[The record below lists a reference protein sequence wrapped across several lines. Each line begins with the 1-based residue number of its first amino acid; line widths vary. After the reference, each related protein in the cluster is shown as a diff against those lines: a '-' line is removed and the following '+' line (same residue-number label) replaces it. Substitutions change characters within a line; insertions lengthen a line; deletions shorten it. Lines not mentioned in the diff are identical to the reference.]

1 MATTTA
7 RVSISSPDLMP
18 GSALSINPPGVQ
30 LTKAGVTTGLT
41 QMETGVRSIVT
52 GTEYRLGPLATEML
66 SDAHDI
72 ASYLYLCNTTTE
84 DTTYYIDWG
93 IHETMIGK
101 LYAGD
106 WMFIPW
112 NASDDTAEIE
122 IEPQGGTNTI
132 EYAFFNSDFI
142 LTTAA

>member
-1 MATTTA
+1 MATTA
-7 RVSISSPDLMP
+7 GI
-18 GSALSINPPGVQ
+18 Q
-30 LTKAGVTTGLT
+30 LTSSLLSNAMSVNSSTSCMKAGTTADSLD
-41 QMETGVRSIVT
+41 QMDTGYVEVASGVAKELLNAT
-52 GTEYRLGPLATEML
+52 TLGINKANKV
-66 SDAHDI
+66 
-72 ASYLYLCNTTTE
+72 YLCNESTDE
-84 DTTYYIDWG
+84 TYYVIVTVKAEVLG
-93 IHETMIGK
+93 R

-112 NASDDTAEIE
+112 SAALDAAEIE